1 MNDWTVIVRE
11 NSRIVWQTA
20 YRLLG
25 NYAEA
30 CDCYQETFLSALK
43 MSRTQEVRSWPALLR
58 RIAMTRAINQLR
70 QRLRRVKQ
78 LGNSRECDNLLSSNP
93 GPAQEAEQADSIV
106 QLRQAL
112 PRLPKQEAEIV
123 CLRYMGNLS
132 YDEIAQELGLK
143 PNSIGPLLHRA
154 HLRLRNLLEST
165 ATVPN
170 SEV

>member
-11 NSRIVWQTA
+11 NSPIVWQTA

-25 NYAEA
+25 NYAES

-43 MSRTQEVRSWPALLR
+43 TSRRQAVRSWPALLQ
-58 RIAMTRAINQLR
+58 RIAMTQAINQLR
-70 QRLRRVKQ
+70 RRVRRARRSEN
-78 LGNSRECDNLLSSNP
+78 LGQCDHLPSSNP
-93 GPAQEAEQADSIV
+93 GPQQEVEKLDSIA

-112 PRLPKQEAEIV
+112 ARLPEQEAEIL
-123 CLRYMGNLS
+123 CLRYLGDLS
-132 YDEIAQELGLK
+132 YDQIAQELGIK

-154 HLRLRNLLEST
+154 RLRLKGLLEST

-170 SEV
+170 REV